1 MANLYGVAKR
11 WWGTDSIKNRLE
23 EGGIDNLVIISKGK
37 PISPKDVT
45 HALWNADVLI
55 PIMENMKSNHL
66 IKTPDMPTI
75 TTQVHILHLISLGR
89 GLDANNLPQMN
100 DELELQIHL
109 VVSSIKKLM
118 CFVRDKFIRRN
129 KPRDTGWSNKKPNN
143 IVEREAEIMCWIC

>member
-11 WWGTDSIKNRLE
+11 WWTTESIKTRLQE
-23 EGGIDNLVIISKGK
+23 GKEGGIENLVILSKGA
-37 PISPKDVT
+37 PIVSKDVV

-55 PIMENMKSNHL
+55 PIMENMRASHL

-75 TTQVHILHLISLGR
+75 TTQVHILHLLCLGQ

-100 DELELQIHL
+100 DDLELKIHL

-129 KPRDTGWSNKKPNN
+129 KPRDTG
-143 IVEREAEIMCWIC
+143 

>member
-1 MANLYGVAKR
+1 MANLFGVAKR
-11 WWGTDSIKNRLE
+11 WWMADSIKNRLE
-23 EGGIDNLVIISKGK
+23 EGGIENLVIIPKGK
-37 PISPKDVT
+37 PIVSKDVT
-45 HALWNADVLI
+45 HALLNADVLI
-55 PIMENMKSNHL
+55 PIMENMRASHM

-129 KPRDTGWSNKKPNN
+129 KPRDLG
-143 IVEREAEIMCWIC
+143 